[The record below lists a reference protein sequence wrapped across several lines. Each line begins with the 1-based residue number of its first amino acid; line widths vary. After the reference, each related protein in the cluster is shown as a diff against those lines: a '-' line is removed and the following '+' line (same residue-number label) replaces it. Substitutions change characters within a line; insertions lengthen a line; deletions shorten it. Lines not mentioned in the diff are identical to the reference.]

1 MKIFIQTR
9 GKKIDYS
16 FLSYAPQSR
25 WWLDFQ
31 NYTSFEKPSFILKAN
46 ATDWSCYLSGITS
59 ARKDRVGSVIRYSI
73 VLEGNTQS
81 VESLQLIN
89 NLIAWWILQVANK
102 VDSAAYQC
110 PFDLF
115 FTEDLVESFLAER
128 NKTPELQTCVEQL
141 VLSSLTSLPAWQ
153 TKLVLEPESVKDL
166 SEPSFDATSWHGNID
181 AKLDR
186 DVFLAACQA
195 LLKGALVGHAVV
207 LNMAQTNNEAYE
219 LMAEHN
225 CIFILIKE
233 PVKKNLMRSP
243 LPIKQNETPQKILP
257 RYFGYTALC
266 IIGILVLLYFWPSG
280 QTINAN
286 HLTNSSG
293 NTKLSLPLEPS
304 SSASASSTSSASRPS
319 SVASAVLTPS
329 N

>member
-1 MKIFIQTR
+1 MKLFIQTR

-25 WWLDFQ
+25 WWLNFQ
-31 NYTSFEKPSFILKAN
+31 DYTSFEKPSFILKAN
-46 ATDWSCYLSGITS
+46 ASDWSCYLSGITS

-73 VLEGNTQS
+73 VLEGNTENA
-81 VESLQLIN
+81 ESLQLIK

-102 VDSAAYQC
+102 PDSVAYQC

-115 FTEDLVESFLAER
+115 FTEEMVESFLAER
-128 NKTPELQTCVEQL
+128 NKTLELQICIEQL
-141 VLSSLTSLPAWQ
+141 VLSSLATLPVW
-153 TKLVLEPESVKDL
+153 KSEPETATVKDQ
-166 SEPSFDATSWHGNID
+166 SEPPFNASSWHGNID
-181 AKLDR
+181 SKLDCDMFL
-186 DVFLAACQA
+186 DVCHA
-195 LLKGALVGHAVV
+195 LLTGGLEGQAVV
-207 LNMAQTNNEAYE
+207 LNMAETNSEAYE

-225 CIFILIKE
+225 SIFILIKE
-233 PVKKNLMRSP
+233 PVKKNLMKSP

-280 QTINAN
+280 QSINAN

-293 NTKLSLPLEPS
+293 NTKPSLALEPS
-304 SSASASSTSSASRPS
+304 SSASASSTSSASKPA
-319 SVASAVLTPS
+319 SVASTMSTPS